1 MVDVKDIIRAIR
13 NASASDLKKIRKALQ
28 VRGDLGDKTTFRRVM
43 QKGGVDTPDSGREFA
58 ENRGADVVRGA
69 KEQITDLAEA
79 LRTTL
84 SSDDIRSLQSIPMD
98 IAQGIDRMYKESQA
112 FVDAGFTGQMYYD
125 FTKAID
131 TANKA
136 SLDLTG
142 NMRAGSLALAGF
154 RDNGLAFA
162 ISSTRMQENL
172 VKTGVV
178 LQQVGFDMND
188 FAKIVN
194 EAAFSFNQ
202 NEEEINQL
210 TSTLIQVQREIPVAA
225 KTLSANFQSA
235 QQNFAYSADKMMD
248 TFIELQK
255 TSVATGVDFQ
265 NLASSFGE
273 SFDTFEGSARK
284 AGELNQILGK
294 SVFNSMELLT
304 MTESERATTIRDRIM
319 QSGRNIE
326 DMGKFELRAL
336 SKNLGMSL
344 SDTRKFLRGDL
355 DIDRAGMLK
364 KVEAEDPTK
373 LKSKQLGES
382 LDELTKVFYS
392 NMRPMDQF
400 TLQLRKMARTLM
412 VEGLKFSDG
421 FKALSGTMSDSVA
434 LSADINNKVG
444 LVDPSKPDASRP
456 TGMAFKRDTFL
467 AKFIAE
473 QTAGAMLKKDK
484 GIATTI
490 ATAIGTVLTDQI
502 GSKNPLVTAAAM
514 GAVTGLKELFGVK
527 EGQKPQ
533 LTIKSKIV
541 DDLLTQTISIQ

>member
-1 MVDVKDIIRAIR
+1 MVDVKDIIKAIR
-13 NASASDLKKIRKALQ
+13 NASGSDLAKIRKALQ
-28 VRGDLGDKTTFRRVM
+28 VRGGAPNQSTFRRVT
-43 QKGGVDTPDSGREFA
+43 QKGGVNIPDSGREFA
-58 ENRGADVVRGA
+58 EDRAGNLVQGAA
-69 KEQITDLAEA
+69 NQITDLAEA

-84 SSDDIRSLQSIPMD
+84 SSDDMRTLQSIPMD
-98 IAQGIDRMYKESQA
+98 IAQGIDRMYKESQN

-131 TANKA
+131 TASKA

-142 NMRAGSLALAGF
+142 KIQSGANALAGF

-178 LQQVGFDMND
+178 LQQVGFDMD
-188 FAKIVN
+188 DYAKIVN

-202 NEEEINQL
+202 NEEGISKM
-210 TSTLIQVQREIPVAA
+210 TSTLIQVQKEIPVAA
-225 KTLSANFQSA
+225 TTLSANFQSA

-265 NLASSFGE
+265 NLAQSFGE
-273 SFDTFEGSARK
+273 SFDTFEGSAQK
-284 AGELNQILGK
+284 AGQLNQILGK

-336 SKNLGMSL
+336 SKNLGMNL

-355 DIDRAGMLK
+355 SIDKAGMLK

-382 LDELTKVFYS
+382 LDDLTKVFYS

-400 TLQLRKMARTLM
+400 TLQIRKMARTLM

-421 FKALSGTMSDSVA
+421 FKALSGTMSTSVA
-434 LSADINNKVG
+434 LSADINNKAG

-456 TGMAFKRDTFL
+456 TGMTFKKDT
-467 AKFIAE
+467 AIATSIAE
-473 QTAGAMLKKDK
+473 RVASAIKDKDK
-484 GIATTI
+484 GVTDTLA
-490 ATAIGTVLTDQI
+490 AAIGTVLAGQV
-502 GSKNPLVTAAAM
+502 GGKNPLMTAVAN
-514 GAVTGLKELFGVK
+514 GSVEGLKKYFGDGGGK
-527 EGQKPQ
+527 
-533 LTIKSKIV
+533 LTVKSKIV
-541 DDLLTQTISIQ
+541 DGLLTQTISIR

>member
-1 MVDVKDIIRAIR
+1 MGIKVNDIIKAIEG
-13 NASASDLKKIRKALQ
+13 ASRSDLNKIRKALQ
-28 VRGDLGDKTTFRRVM
+28 VRGGAGERTTFRRVM
-43 QKGGVDTPDSGREFA
+43 SKGGVDIPESGREFA
-58 ENRGADVVRGA
+58 EDLGGGAIGYA
-69 KEQITDLAEA
+69 KGQITDLAEA

-84 SSDDIRSLQSIPMD
+84 SSDDMRTLQSIPMD
-98 IAQGIDRMYKESQA
+98 IAQGINRMYTESQA

-131 TANKA
+131 TASKA

-142 NMRAGSLALAGF
+142 KIQSGADALAGF

-202 NEEEINQL
+202 NEDEINQL

-225 KTLSANFQSA
+225 TTLSANFQSA

-265 NLASSFGE
+265 NLAQAFGQ
-273 SFDTFEGSARK
+273 SFDSFEGSARK
-284 AGELNQILGK
+284 AGALNQILGK

-336 SKNLGMSL
+336 SENLGMNL

-421 FKALSGTMSDSVA
+421 FKALSGTMSTSVA
-434 LSADINNKVG
+434 LSADINNKAG
-444 LVDPSKPDASRP
+444 LVDVSKPDASRP
-456 TGMAFKRDTFL
+456 TGFTFKKDT
-467 AKFIAE
+467 AIARFIAE
-473 QTAGAMLKKDK
+473 RVAAAVKDKDK
-484 GIATTI
+484 GVADTLV
-490 ATAIGTVLTDQI
+490 AALGTVLTGEI
-502 GSKNPLVTAAAM
+502 GAKNPLKS
-514 GAVTGLKELFGVK
+514 AVANGSVEALKKFFGDGGGK
-527 EGQKPQ
+527 
-533 LTIKSKIV
+533 LTVNSKIV
-541 DDLLTQTISIQ
+541 DGLLTQTISIR